1 MNSKGRNPAAD
12 YTIGIYIRLSLADE
26 DTGCGSK
33 SESDSISN
41 QRMLINRYLDE
52 SPTLSQCPRLEFADD
67 GYTGTNFQRPQFTAM
82 MEKVKRGEINLICVK
97 DFSRFSRDY
106 IETGN
111 YLECTF
117 PFMGVRFISINDGY
131 DSEDYKGTTGGLE
144 VVMRSIIYAA
154 YSKDL
159 SVKTTSAKV
168 QMMKQ
173 GKYVG
178 GYAPYGYVLHPTIR
192 NKLKLDPEAASIVRR
207 VFDEALLGRNTSQ
220 IALGLNDDNIPTP
233 GQYFR
238 RKHPDKKKF
247 SRMSEKVSWTAAMVY
262 KLLVSYVYT
271 GATVGHKRKSCGVG
285 TRKSIAQEQEDW
297 IIVDGMHE
305 AIVSKEEFELAQSV
319 IRGGEK
325 KPVRKHQKYP
335 LKGLV
340 CCGNCK
346 RVMTRRKHKNG
357 SVTYQCCHSTH
368 DRDTDCPVG
377 ERYDEKVIE
386 ASVYNAIGQYL
397 MLAEKQAV
405 QNREVG
411 DLRKAAI
418 RECADS
424 IRNLQK
430 QSDQLKSAKLRL
442 YEKYTSG
449 LITREEY
456 RKQKAEADA
465 KLAENEEA
473 IRQEHERMQ
482 TLDSEQSCSDS
493 RLEAVC
499 DAYRDS
505 SVLTYELA
513 HSFVKSIFIHGHDNI
528 EIVWKFRDIYEDTEG
543 KK

>member
-1 MNSKGRNPAAD
+1 MNSKGKNPAAD
-12 YTIGIYIRLSLADE
+12 YTIGVYIRLSLADE

-33 SESDSISN
+33 SESDSIGN
-41 QRMLINRYLDE
+41 QRMLINRYLDD
-52 SPTLSQCPRLEFADD
+52 SPTLSKCPRMEFADD
-67 GYTGTNFQRPQFTAM
+67 GYTGTNFHRPQFTAM

-131 DSEDYKGTTGGLE
+131 DSDDYKGTTGGLE

-178 GYAPYGYVLHPTIR
+178 GYAPYGYRMHPTKR
-192 NKLKLDPEAASIVRR
+192 NALAIDPDSAEIVKRIFEAAAAGS
-207 VFDEALLGRNTSQ
+207 NTSE
-220 IALGLNDDNIPTP
+220 IAKMLNDEDIPTP
-233 GQYFR
+233 GQYFQS
-238 RKHPDKKKF
+238 KYGGTKKF
-247 SRMSEKVSWTAAMVY
+247 SYMSKKISWDVAMVLRVL
-262 KLLVSYVYT
+262 KNQVYT
-271 GATVGHKRKSCGVG
+271 GALVSHRRKSSGVG
-285 TRKSIAQEQEDW
+285 SRKTIPQEP
-297 IIVDGMHE
+297 IIVEGTHE
-305 AIVSKEEFELAQSV
+305 AIISKETFLLAQRV
-319 IRGGEK
+319 IRKGNHE
-325 KPVRKHQKYP
+325 PRKVSNYP
-335 LKGLV
+335 LRGLV

-346 RVMTRRKHKNG
+346 RVMTRRKLKNG
-357 SVTYQCCHSTH
+357 SVSYQCCHSTH

-377 ERYDEKVIE
+377 ERYDEKLIE
-386 ASVYNAIGQYL
+386 SAVYNAIGQYL

-418 RECADS
+418 RDCADS

-456 RKQKAEADA
+456 RKQKADTDA
-465 KLAENEEA
+465 KLAENEDA
-473 IRQEHERMQ
+473 IRQGHERMQ
-482 TLDSEQSCSDS
+482 TLSSEQSCSDS

-499 DAYRDS
+499 NKYRDS

-513 HSFVKSIFIHGHDNI
+513 HSFVQSILIHGHENI
-528 EIVWKFRDIYEDTEG
+528 EIVWKFEDFITKG
-543 KK
+543 V

>member
-1 MNSKGRNPAAD
+1 
-12 YTIGIYIRLSLADE
+12 
-26 DTGCGSK
+26 
-33 SESDSISN
+33 
-41 QRMLINRYLDE
+41 
-52 SPTLSQCPRLEFADD
+52 
-67 GYTGTNFQRPQFTAM
+67 
-82 MEKVKRGEINLICVK
+82 
-97 DFSRFSRDY
+97 
-106 IETGN
+106 
-111 YLECTF
+111 
-117 PFMGVRFISINDGY
+117 
-131 DSEDYKGTTGGLE
+131 
-144 VVMRSIIYAA
+144 
-154 YSKDL
+154 
-159 SVKTTSAKV
+159 
-168 QMMKQ
+168 
-173 GKYVG
+173 
-178 GYAPYGYVLHPTIR
+178 
-192 NKLKLDPEAASIVRR
+192 
-207 VFDEALLGRNTSQ
+207 
-220 IALGLNDDNIPTP
+220 
-233 GQYFR
+233 
-238 RKHPDKKKF
+238 
-247 SRMSEKVSWTAAMVY
+247 MVY

-346 RVMTRRKHKNG
+346 RVMTRRKRKNG

-505 SVLTYELA
+505 SVLSYELA